1 MHIRATER
9 FRMEQHDRPK
19 STGSLGQSTQVLQT
33 RRIPLMHPILDTEMM
48 EAALHSL
55 QSEKFVL
62 GESVHKFEEEFA
74 RYCGTRY
81 AVATGSGTAALQIAL
96 QSLGI
101 GHGDSVLTSPFSF
114 IATSNAIIHAGA
126 SPEFVD
132 ADPVDCNLS
141 AGAAEKGLTEKT
153 KAIMPVHLY
162 GRPCRMDEFQDLAHD
177 KRLKLVEDACQ
188 AHGAE
193 YMGKRTGSFGDAA
206 CFSFYPSKNMT
217 VGGDGG
223 MITTNDEDVTEA
235 ARSIRDC
242 GREGSS
248 KYAMSRV
255 GYTSRLNS
263 ANAAIG
269 RVQLRR
275 LDDWN
280 LARRRIA
287 TIYRRELEGVDKIEL
302 PAEDTSDERSVY
314 HLFVI
319 RSPIRDRIRDRLAA
333 KEIETGVH
341 YPIPIHLQIP
351 YRKMYNYGEG
361 SFPASENL
369 AQEVLSLPIHANL
382 KEEEV
387 KPQKNNKVCNQ

>member
-1 MHIRATER
+1 
-9 FRMEQHDRPK
+9 MEEHDRPK
-19 STGSLGQSTQVLQT
+19 TTSSLSQSTQVLQT
-33 RRIPLMHPILDTEMM
+33 RRIPLMNPILDTEMI

-62 GESVHKFEEEFA
+62 GESVYKFEEEFA

-81 AVATGSGTAALQIAL
+81 AVSTGSGTAALQVAL

-101 GHGDSVLTSPFSF
+101 KHGDGVLTTTFSF

-126 SPEFVD
+126 IPEFVD
-132 ADPVDCNLS
+132 ADPSDFNLS
-141 AGAAEKGLTEKT
+141 ARTAEASLTPKT
-153 KAIMPVHLY
+153 RAIIPVHLY
-162 GRPCRMDEFQDLAHD
+162 GRPCQMEEFRDLARE
-177 KRLKLVEDACQ
+177 KGVKLVEDACQ

-223 MITTNDEDVTEA
+223 MITTNDESVAEA

-248 KYAMSRV
+248 KYAMSRI

-287 TIYRRELEGVDKIEL
+287 SFYRRELEGTDEIEL
-302 PAEDTSDERSVY
+302 PAEDRPEARSVY

-319 RSPIRDRIRDRLAA
+319 RSPVRDRIKERLAA
-333 KEIETGVH
+333 KGVETGVH
-341 YPIPIHLQIP
+341 YPIPIHLQTP
-351 YRKMYNYGEG
+351 YRMTYGYGEG
-361 SFPASENL
+361 SFPMSELL
-369 AQEVLSLPIHANL
+369 AGEVLSLPLHANI
-382 KEEEV
+382 KEEDV
-387 KPQKNNKVCNQ
+387 KFVCDQVREAVRN